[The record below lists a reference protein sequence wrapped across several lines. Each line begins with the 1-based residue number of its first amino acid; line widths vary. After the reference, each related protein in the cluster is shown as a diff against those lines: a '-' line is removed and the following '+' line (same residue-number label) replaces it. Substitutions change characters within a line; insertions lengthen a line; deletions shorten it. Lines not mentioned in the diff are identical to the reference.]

1 MSGYDF
7 QKTILRL
14 QVRFMVLPVDGDVVL
29 DVVGEIY
36 IDIISFPCINSGPWK
51 LSIDGHNGLG

>member
-1 MSGYDF
+1 
-7 QKTILRL
+7 
-14 QVRFMVLPVDGDVVL
+14 MVLPVDGDVVL